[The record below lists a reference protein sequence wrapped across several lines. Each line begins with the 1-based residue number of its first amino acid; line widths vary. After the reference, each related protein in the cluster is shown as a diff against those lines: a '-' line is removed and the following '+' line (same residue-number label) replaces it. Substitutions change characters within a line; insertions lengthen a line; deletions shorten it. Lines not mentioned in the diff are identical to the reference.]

1 MTLKKLTRR
10 ETAQFLREH
19 NHYVILTHRRP
30 DGDTLGSAAALC
42 LGLRKMGKNAWVL
55 NPTEPLDHLDW
66 LLADITKDFADNGD
80 TIVAV
85 DVAAPN
91 MLPRDFAD
99 LAEKC
104 QLRID
109 HHGSCTPFAKEE
121 LVDDQSAS
129 CAEIICDILTILGI
143 EMDADIADA
152 LYVGVATDT
161 GCFRYA
167 NTNAH
172 AFLVASLCAQAGA
185 DVSGL
190 NLELFESH
198 SLAKL
203 RLHAWIAENVKIF
216 GDGELAIV
224 AIPKAV
230 EERLGVTDAELGNL
244 SSYARSIEGV
254 CLAATLRQGK
264 YGETKISIRAV
275 PGWDAAA
282 VCQRFGGG
290 GHAGA
295 AGATSRLTL
304 EETAKLLEEYMLEA

>member
-1 MTLKKLTRR
+1 MKNLTRN
-10 ETAQFLREH
+10 ETGEFLRSH
-19 NHYVILTHRRP
+19 DNFCILTHRRP

-42 LGLRKMGKNAWVL
+42 LGLRKLGKNAWVL
-55 NPTEPLDHLDW
+55 NPTEPLDNLDW
-66 LLADITKDFADNGD
+66 LLADITKDFAEAGD
-80 TIVAV
+80 TILAV

-91 MLPRDFAD
+91 MLPRDFAE
-99 LAEKC
+99 LADKC
-104 QLRID
+104 LLRID
-109 HHGSCTPFAKEE
+109 HHGSCTPFAPEE
-121 LVDDQSAS
+121 LVDAESAS
-129 CAEIICDILTILGI
+129 CVEIIYDLLTLLGV
-143 EMDADIADA
+143 ELDEDIADA
-152 LYVGVATDT
+152 IYVGVSTDT

-172 AFLVASLCAQAGA
+172 AFLTASACAGAGA
-185 DVSGL
+185 DVAGL
-190 NLELFESH
+190 NLELFETN

-203 RLHAWIAENVKIF
+203 RLHAWIAEHVKIF

-230 EERLGVTDAELGNL
+230 EESIGVTDAELGNL

-264 YGETKISIRAV
+264 YGETKVSIRAV

-282 VCQRFGGG
+282 VCARLGGG
-290 GHAGA
+290 GHPGAG
-295 AGATSRLTL
+295 GATTRLSL

>member
-1 MTLKKLTRR
+1 MKNLTRN
-10 ETAQFLREH
+10 ETGEFLRSH
-19 NHYVILTHRRP
+19 DNFCILTHRRP

-42 LGLRKMGKNAWVL
+42 LGLRKLGKNAWVL
-55 NPTEPLDHLDW
+55 NPTEPLDNLDW
-66 LLADITKDFADNGD
+66 LLADITKDFAEAGD
-80 TIVAV
+80 TILAV

-91 MLPRDFAD
+91 MLPRDFAE
-99 LAEKC
+99 LADKC
-104 QLRID
+104 LLRID
-109 HHGSCTPFAKEE
+109 HHGSCTPFAPQEQLE
-121 LVDDQSAS
+121 AESAS
-129 CAEIICDILTILGI
+129 CAEIIYDLLTLLGV
-143 EMDADIADA
+143 ELDEDIADA
-152 LYVGVATDT
+152 IYVGVSTDT

-172 AFLVASLCAQAGA
+172 AFLTASACAGAGA
-185 DVSGL
+185 DVAGL
-190 NLELFESH
+190 NLELFETN

-203 RLHAWIAENVKIF
+203 RLHAWIAEHVKIF

-230 EERLGVTDAELGNL
+230 EESIGVTDAELGNL

-264 YGETKISIRAV
+264 YGETKVSIRAV

-282 VCQRFGGG
+282 VCARLGGG
-290 GHAGA
+290 GHPGAG
-295 AGATSRLTL
+295 GATTRLSL

>member
-1 MTLKKLTRR
+1 MKNLTRA
-10 ETAQFLREH
+10 EAAGFLLSH
-19 NHYVILTHRRP
+19 DNFTILTHRRP

-42 LGLRKMGKNAWVL
+42 LGLRKLGKNAWVL
-55 NPTEPLDHLDW
+55 NPTENLEGLGW
-66 LLADITKDFADNGD
+66 LLADITKDYAEEND

-91 MLPRDFAD
+91 MLPKDSAELAD
-99 LAEKC
+99 KC
-104 QLRID
+104 LLRID
-109 HHGSCTPFAKEE
+109 HHGSCTPFAPEE
-121 LVDDQSAS
+121 LVDADSAS

-143 EMDADIADA
+143 QLDEDMADA
-152 LYVGVATDT
+152 IYTGVATDT

-172 AFLVASLCAQAGA
+172 AFLVASVCAQAGA
-185 DVSGL
+185 DIAGL
-190 NLELFESH
+190 NLELFETN

-216 GDGELAIV
+216 GGGELALV

-244 SSYARSIEGV
+244 SSYARSIAGV

-282 VCQRFGGG
+282 VCEKFGGG
-290 GHAGA
+290 GHPGAG
-295 AGATSRLTL
+295 GATTRMSL
-304 EETAKLLEEYMLEA
+304 EETARLLEEYMLEA

>member
-1 MTLKKLTRR
+1 MKNLTRN
-10 ETAQFLREH
+10 ETGEFLRSH
-19 NHYVILTHRRP
+19 DNFCILTHRRP

-42 LGLRKMGKNAWVL
+42 LGLRKLGKNAWVL
-55 NPTEPLDHLDW
+55 NPTESLDNLDW
-66 LLADITKDFADNGD
+66 LLADITKDFAEAGD
-80 TIVAV
+80 TILAV

-91 MLPRDFAD
+91 MLPRDFAE
-99 LAEKC
+99 LADKC
-104 QLRID
+104 LLRID
-109 HHGSCTPFAKEE
+109 HHGSCTPFAPEE
-121 LVDDQSAS
+121 LVDAESAS
-129 CAEIICDILTILGI
+129 CAEIIYDLLTLLGV
-143 EMDADIADA
+143 ELDEDIADA
-152 LYVGVATDT
+152 IYVGVSTDT

-172 AFLVASLCAQAGA
+172 AFLTASACAGAGA
-185 DVSGL
+185 DVAGL
-190 NLELFESH
+190 NLELFETN

-203 RLHAWIAENVKIF
+203 RLHAWIAEHVKIF

-230 EERLGVTDAELGNL
+230 EESIGVTDAELGNL

-264 YGETKISIRAV
+264 YGETKVSIRAV

-282 VCQRFGGG
+282 VCARLGGG
-290 GHAGA
+290 GHPGAG
-295 AGATSRLTL
+295 GATTRLSL

>member
-1 MTLKKLTRR
+1 
-10 ETAQFLREH
+10 
-19 NHYVILTHRRP
+19 
-30 DGDTLGSAAALC
+30 
-42 LGLRKMGKNAWVL
+42 MG
-55 NPTEPLDHLDW
+55 W

-91 MLPRDFAD
+91 MLPRDFAE

-121 LVDDQSAS
+121 LVDADSAS

-143 EMDADIADA
+143 QMDADMADA
-152 LYVGVATDT
+152 IYVGVSTDT

-172 AFLVASLCAQAGA
+172 AFLVASVCAQAGA
-185 DVSGL
+185 DIAGL
-190 NLELFESH
+190 NLELFETN

-264 YGETKISIRAV
+264 YGETKISVRAV

-282 VCQRFGGG
+282 VCERFGGG
-290 GHAGA
+290 GHPGAG
-295 AGATSRLTL
+295 GATSRLGL

>member
-1 MTLKKLTRR
+1 MKNLTRN
-10 ETAQFLREH
+10 ETGEFLRSH
-19 NHYVILTHRRP
+19 DNFCILTHRRP

-42 LGLRKMGKNAWVL
+42 LGLRKLGKNAWVL
-55 NPTEPLDHLDW
+55 NPTEPLDNLDW
-66 LLADITKDFADNGD
+66 LLADITKDFAEAGD
-80 TIVAV
+80 TILAV

-91 MLPRDFAD
+91 MLPRDFAE
-99 LAEKC
+99 LADKC
-104 QLRID
+104 LLRID
-109 HHGSCTPFAKEE
+109 HHGSCTPFAPEE
-121 LVDDQSAS
+121 LVDAESAS
-129 CAEIICDILTILGI
+129 CAEIIYDLLTILGI
-143 EMDADIADA
+143 ELDADIADA
-152 LYVGVATDT
+152 LYVGVSTDT

-172 AFLVASLCAQAGA
+172 AFLTASACAGAGA
-185 DVSGL
+185 DVAGL
-190 NLELFESH
+190 NLELFETN

-203 RLHAWIAENVKIF
+203 RLHAWIAEHVKIF

-230 EERLGVTDAELGNL
+230 EESIGVTDAELGNL

-264 YGETKISIRAV
+264 YGETKVSIRAV

-282 VCQRFGGG
+282 VCARLGGG
-290 GHAGA
+290 GHPGAG
-295 AGATSRLTL
+295 GATTRLSL

>member
-1 MTLKKLTRR
+1 MKNLTRP
-10 ETAQFLREH
+10 EAAGFLLAH
-19 NHYVILTHRRP
+19 DNFTILTHRRP

-55 NPTEPLDHLDW
+55 NPTEPLDHYDW
-66 LLADITKDFADNGD
+66 LLADITKDFADNKD

-99 LAEKC
+99 LADKC
-104 QLRID
+104 RLRID
-109 HHGSCTPFAKEE
+109 HHGSCTPFASEE
-121 LVDDQSAS
+121 LVDPESAS
-129 CAEIICDILTILGI
+129 CAEIICDLLTMLGI

-152 LYVGVATDT
+152 IYVGVSTAT

-167 NTNAH
+167 NPTAH
-172 AFLVASLCAQAGA
+172 AFLVASVCAKAGA
-185 DVSGL
+185 DVAGL
-190 NLELFESH
+190 NLELFETN
-198 SLAKL
+198 SLALL

-230 EERLGVTDAELGNL
+230 EERIGVSDAELGNI

-282 VCQRFGGG
+282 VCEKFGGG

-295 AGATSRLTL
+295 AGATTRMSL
-304 EETAKLLEEYMLEA
+304 EDTVKLLEEYMLEA

>member
-1 MTLKKLTRR
+1 MKTLTRN
-10 ETAQFLREH
+10 EAAEFFREH
-19 NHYVILTHRRP
+19 DRLTILTHRRP

-42 LGLRKMGKNAWVL
+42 LGLRKLGKSAWVL
-55 NPTEPLDHLDW
+55 NPTESLDGLGW
-66 LLADITKDFADNGD
+66 LLADITKDFADPGD

-91 MLPRDFAD
+91 MLPRDFEE
-99 LAEKC
+99 LAIKC
-104 QLRID
+104 RLRID
-109 HHGSCTPFAKEE
+109 HHGSATPFGSAE
-121 LVDDQSAS
+121 LVDADSAS
-129 CAEIICDILTILGI
+129 CAEIISDILEILEVPMDE
-143 EMDADIADA
+143 EMADA

-172 AFLVASLCAQAGA
+172 AFTVAARCAAAGA
-185 DVSGL
+185 DIAGL
-190 NLELFESH
+190 NLELFETN

-203 RLHAWIAENVKIF
+203 RLHAWIAENVKLF
-216 GDGELAIV
+216 GDGQLAIV

-282 VCQRFGGG
+282 VCERFGGG
-290 GHAGA
+290 GHPGAG
-295 AGATSRLTL
+295 GATTRMSL
-304 EETAKLLEEYMLEA
+304 EDTVKLLEEYMLQA

>member
-1 MTLKKLTRR
+1 MKTMTRTEAAEYFR
-10 ETAQFLREH
+10 TY
-19 NHYVILTHRRP
+19 NDYTILTHRRP

-42 LGLRKMGKNAWVL
+42 LGLRKLGKNAWVL
-55 NPTEPLDHLDW
+55 NPTESLDGLGW
-66 LLADITKDFADNGD
+66 LLADITKDFADPGD

-85 DVAAPN
+85 DVAAPD
-91 MLPRDFAD
+91 MLPRDFAE
-99 LAEKC
+99 LAVKC
-104 QLRID
+104 RLRID
-109 HHGSCTPFAKEE
+109 HHGSATPFGWAE
-121 LVDDQSAS
+121 LVDADSAS
-129 CAEIICDILTILGI
+129 CAEIISDILELL
-143 EMDADIADA
+143 EVEPDEDMADA

-172 AFLVASLCAQAGA
+172 AFTVAARCAAAGA
-185 DVSGL
+185 DVAGL
-190 NLELFESH
+190 NLELFETN

-203 RLHAWIAENVKIF
+203 RLHAWIAENVKLF
-216 GDGELAIV
+216 GDGQLAIV

-244 SSYARSIEGV
+244 SSYARSIAGV

-264 YGETKISIRAV
+264 YGETKISVRAV

-282 VCQRFGGG
+282 VCERFGGG
-290 GHAGA
+290 GHPGAG
-295 AGATSRLTL
+295 GATSRLSL

>member
-1 MTLKKLTRR
+1 MMTKNLSRVEAAGVLLSHDNFT
-10 ETAQFLREH
+10 
-19 NHYVILTHRRP
+19 ILTHRRP

-42 LGLRKMGKNAWVL
+42 LGLRKLGKNAWVL
-55 NPTEPLDHLDW
+55 NPTEALDGLGW
-66 LLADITKDFADNGD
+66 LLADITKDIAEDND

-99 LAEKC
+99 LTEKC
-104 QLRID
+104 RLRID
-109 HHGSCTPFAKEE
+109 HHGSCTPFAPEE
-121 LVDDQSAS
+121 LVDPDSAS
-129 CAEIICDILTILGI
+129 CAEIICDVLTILGI
-143 EMDADIADA
+143 QLDEDMADA
-152 LYVGVATDT
+152 IYVGLSTDT

-185 DVSGL
+185 DITGL
-190 NLELFESH
+190 NLELFETNSM
-198 SLAKL
+198 AKL
-203 RLHAWIAENVKIF
+203 RIQAWIAENVKIF

-230 EERLGVTDAELGNL
+230 EEQLGVTEEDMGNI
-244 SSYARSIEGV
+244 SSYARTIRGV

-290 GHAGA
+290 GHPGA
-295 AGATSRLTL
+295 AGATTRMSL

>member
-1 MTLKKLTRR
+1 MKELTRA
-10 ETAQFLREH
+10 EAAGFLLAH
-19 NHYVILTHRRP
+19 DNYTILTHRRP

-42 LGLRKMGKNAWVL
+42 LGLRKLGKNAWVL
-55 NPTEPLDHLDW
+55 NPTEALDDLDW
-66 LLADITKDFADNGD
+66 LLADITKDQAEESD

-91 MLPRDFAD
+91 MLPRDFA
-99 LAEKC
+99 EVGERTR
-104 QLRID
+104 LRID
-109 HHGSCTPFAKEE
+109 HHGSATPFGEE
-121 LVDDQSAS
+121 GLVDPDSAS
-129 CAEIICDILTILGI
+129 CAEIICDLLTMLGI
-143 EMDADIADA
+143 TLDADIADA
-152 LYVGVATDT
+152 VYVGLSTDT

-172 AFLVASLCAQAGA
+172 SYLVASVCAQAGA
-185 DVSGL
+185 DIAGL
-190 NLELFESH
+190 NQELFETN

-203 RLHAWIAENVKIF
+203 RIQAWIVENVKIF
-216 GDGELAIV
+216 GDGELALV

-230 EERLGVTDAELGNL
+230 EERIGVSEADMGNI
-244 SSYARSIEGV
+244 SSYARSIQGV

-282 VCQRFGGG
+282 VCEKFGGG

-295 AGATSRLTL
+295 AGATSRLSL
-304 EETAKLLEEYMLEA
+304 EETARLLEEYMLEA

>member
-1 MTLKKLTRR
+1 MKNLTRN
-10 ETAQFLREH
+10 ETGEFLRSH
-19 NHYVILTHRRP
+19 DNFCILTHRRP

-42 LGLRKMGKNAWVL
+42 LGLRKLGKNAWVL
-55 NPTEPLDHLDW
+55 NPTEPLDNLDW
-66 LLADITKDFADNGD
+66 LLADITKDFAEAGD
-80 TIVAV
+80 TILAV

-91 MLPRDFAD
+91 MLPRDFAE
-99 LAEKC
+99 LADKC
-104 QLRID
+104 LLRID
-109 HHGSCTPFAKEE
+109 HHGSCTPFAPEE
-121 LVDDQSAS
+121 LVDAESAS
-129 CAEIICDILTILGI
+129 CAEIIYDLLTLLGV
-143 EMDADIADA
+143 ELDEDIADA
-152 LYVGVATDT
+152 IYVGVSTDT

-172 AFLVASLCAQAGA
+172 AFLTASACAGAGA
-185 DVSGL
+185 DVAGL
-190 NLELFESH
+190 NLELFETN

-203 RLHAWIAENVKIF
+203 RLHAWIAEHVKIF

-230 EERLGVTDAELGNL
+230 EESIGVTDAELGNL

-282 VCQRFGGG
+282 VCEKFGGG
-290 GHAGA
+290 GHPGAG
-295 AGATSRLTL
+295 GATSRLSL

>member
-1 MTLKKLTRR
+1 MKNLTRNDAA
-10 ETAQFLREH
+10 EFLRGH
-19 NHYVILTHRRP
+19 DNFCILTHRRP

-42 LGLRKMGKNAWVL
+42 LGLRKFGKNAWVL
-55 NPTEPLDHLDW
+55 NPTEPLDNLDW
-66 LLADITKDFADNGD
+66 LLADITKDFAEAGD
-80 TIVAV
+80 TILAV

-91 MLPRDFAD
+91 MLPRSFEELVPGCA
-99 LAEKC
+99 
-104 QLRID
+104 LRID
-109 HHGSCTPFAKEE
+109 HHGSCTPFGKEE
-121 LVDDQSAS
+121 LVDAECAS
-129 CAEIICDILTILGI
+129 CANIIYDLLAGLGI
-143 EMDADIADA
+143 ELDADIADA
-152 LYVGVATDT
+152 LYVGVSTDT

-172 AFLVASLCAQAGA
+172 AFLVASACAQAGA
-185 DVSGL
+185 DIAGL
-190 NLELFESH
+190 NLELFETN

-203 RLHAWIAENVKIF
+203 RIQAWIVEHVKIF

-230 EERLGVTDAELGNL
+230 EERIGVTDAELGNL

-264 YGETKISIRAV
+264 YGETKISLRAV

-282 VCQRFGGG
+282 VCARFGGG

-295 AGATSRLTL
+295 AGATVNLPL
-304 EETAKLLEEYMLEA
+304 EETAKLLEKYMLEA

>member
-1 MTLKKLTRR
+1 MKNLTRN
-10 ETAQFLREH
+10 ETGEFLRSH
-19 NHYVILTHRRP
+19 VNFCILTHRRP

-42 LGLRKMGKNAWVL
+42 LGLRKLGKNAWVL
-55 NPTEPLDHLDW
+55 NPTEPLDNLDW
-66 LLADITKDFADNGD
+66 LLADITKDFAEAGD
-80 TIVAV
+80 TILAV

-91 MLPRDFAD
+91 MLPRDFAE
-99 LAEKC
+99 LADKC
-104 QLRID
+104 LLRID
-109 HHGSCTPFAKEE
+109 HHGSCTPFAPEE
-121 LVDDQSAS
+121 LVDPESAS
-129 CAEIICDILTILGI
+129 CAEIICDILTLLGI
-143 EMDADIADA
+143 ELDADIADA
-152 LYVGVATDT
+152 VYVGLSTDT

-172 AFLVASLCAQAGA
+172 AFLTASACAGAGA
-185 DVSGL
+185 DVAGL
-190 NLELFESH
+190 NLELFETN

-203 RLHAWIAENVKIF
+203 RLHAWIAEHVKIF

-230 EERLGVTDAELGNL
+230 EESIGVTDAELGNL

-264 YGETKISIRAV
+264 YGETKVSIRAV

-282 VCQRFGGG
+282 VCARLGGG
-290 GHAGA
+290 GHPGAG
-295 AGATSRLTL
+295 GATTRLSL

>member
-1 MTLKKLTRR
+1 MKSKTS
-10 ETAQFLREH
+10 
-19 NHYVILTHRRP
+19 
-30 DGDTLGSAAALC
+30 DGLG
-42 LGLRKMGKNAWVL
+42 
-55 NPTEPLDHLDW
+55 W
-66 LLADITKDFADNGD
+66 LLEGITKDAAEESD
-80 TIVAV
+80 TVLAV

-91 MLPRDFAD
+91 MLPRDFAE
-99 LAEKC
+99 LTEKV

-109 HHGSCTPFAKEE
+109 HHGSCTPFAPEE

-129 CAEIICDILTILGI
+129 CAEIICDILTLLGV
-143 EMDADIADA
+143 ELDADIADA

-203 RLHAWIAENVKIF
+203 RLHAWIAENVKLF
-216 GDGELAIV
+216 GDGELALV

-264 YGETKISIRAV
+264 YGETKISVRAV
-275 PGWDAAA
+275 PGYDATK
-282 VCQRFGGG
+282 VTEPFGGG
-290 GHAGA
+290 GHKGA
-295 AGATSRLTL
+295 AGGSLKLPLNEA
-304 EETAKLLEEYMLEA
+304 AKAVEKVMLDL

>member
-1 MTLKKLTRR
+1 MKTMTRAEAAEYFRTYNDY
-10 ETAQFLREH
+10 T
-19 NHYVILTHRRP
+19 ILTHRRP

-42 LGLRKMGKNAWVL
+42 LGLRKLGKNAWVL
-55 NPTEPLDHLDW
+55 NPTESLDGLGW
-66 LLADITKDFADNGD
+66 LLADITKDFADPGD

-85 DVAAPN
+85 DVAAPD
-91 MLPRDFAD
+91 MLPRDFTE
-99 LAEKC
+99 LAVKC
-104 QLRID
+104 RLRID
-109 HHGSCTPFAKEE
+109 HHGSATPFGWAE
-121 LVDDQSAS
+121 LVDADSAS
-129 CAEIICDILTILGI
+129 CAEIISDILELL
-143 EMDADIADA
+143 EVEPDEDMADA

-172 AFLVASLCAQAGA
+172 AFTVAARCAAAGA
-185 DVSGL
+185 DVAGL
-190 NLELFESH
+190 NLELFETN

-203 RLHAWIAENVKIF
+203 RLHAWIAENVKLF
-216 GDGELAIV
+216 GDGQLAIV

-244 SSYARSIEGV
+244 SSYARSIAGV

-264 YGETKISIRAV
+264 YGETKISVRAV

-282 VCQRFGGG
+282 VCERFGGG
-290 GHAGA
+290 GHPGAG
-295 AGATSRLTL
+295 GATSRLSL

>member
-1 MTLKKLTRR
+1 MKSLTRN
-10 ETAQFLREH
+10 EAAEFLRSH
-19 NHYVILTHRRP
+19 DHYCILTHRRP

-42 LGLRKMGKNAWVL
+42 LGLRKLGKEAWVL
-55 NPTEPLDHLDW
+55 NPTEPLDNLDW
-66 LLADITKDFADNGD
+66 LLADITKDAAENGD
-80 TIVAV
+80 TVLAV

-91 MLPRDFAD
+91 MLPRSFEELVPRCA
-99 LAEKC
+99 
-104 QLRID
+104 LRID
-109 HHGSCTPFAKEE
+109 HHGSATPFGGAE
-121 LVDDQSAS
+121 LVDAKCAS
-129 CAEIICDILTILGI
+129 CADIIFDLLTELEI
-143 EMDADIADA
+143 EPDADIADA
-152 LYVGVATDT
+152 LYVGVSTDT

-172 AFLVASLCAQAGA
+172 AFLVASACARAGA
-185 DVSGL
+185 DVAGL
-190 NLELFESH
+190 NLELFETN

-203 RLHAWIAENVKIF
+203 RIQAWIVEHVKLF

-230 EERLGVTDAELGNL
+230 EESIGVSDSELGNL

-264 YGETKISIRAV
+264 YGETKISMRAV

-282 VCQRFGGG
+282 VCARFGGG

-295 AGATSRLTL
+295 AGATVHLSL
-304 EETAKLLEEYMLEA
+304 EETVRLLEEYMLEA

>member
-1 MTLKKLTRR
+1 MKNLTRA
-10 ETAQFLREH
+10 EAAGFFLAH
-19 NHYVILTHRRP
+19 DNYTILTHRRP

-55 NPTEPLDHLDW
+55 NPTEALDHFDW
-66 LLADITKDFADNGD
+66 LLADITKDLADNKD

-91 MLPRDFAD
+91 MLPRDFAE
-99 LAEKC
+99 LADKT

-121 LVDDQSAS
+121 LVDPESAS
-129 CAEIICDILTILGI
+129 CAEIICDILTILGV
-143 EMDADIADA
+143 ELDADVADA
-152 LYVGVATDT
+152 LYVGVSTDT

-172 AFLVASLCAQAGA
+172 ALMVASVCAQAGA
-185 DVSGL
+185 DIAGL
-190 NLELFESH
+190 NLELFETN
-198 SLAKL
+198 SLALL

-254 CLAATLRQGK
+254 CLAATLRQSK

-282 VCQRFGGG
+282 VCEKFGGG
-290 GHAGA
+290 GHPGA
-295 AGATSRLTL
+295 AGATTRMPL
-304 EETAKLLEEYMLEA
+304 EDAAKLLEEYMLEA

>member
-1 MTLKKLTRR
+1 MKTMTRAEAAEYFRTYNDY
-10 ETAQFLREH
+10 T
-19 NHYVILTHRRP
+19 ILTHRRP

-42 LGLRKMGKNAWVL
+42 LGLRKLGKNAWVL
-55 NPTEPLDHLDW
+55 NPTESLDGLGW
-66 LLADITKDFADNGD
+66 LLADITKDFADPGD

-85 DVAAPN
+85 DVAAPD
-91 MLPRDFAD
+91 MLPRDFAE
-99 LAEKC
+99 LAVKC
-104 QLRID
+104 RLRID
-109 HHGSCTPFAKEE
+109 HHGSATPFGWAE
-121 LVDDQSAS
+121 LVDADSAS
-129 CAEIICDILTILGI
+129 CAEIISDILELL
-143 EMDADIADA
+143 EVEPDEDMADA

-172 AFLVASLCAQAGA
+172 AFTVAARCAAAGA
-185 DVSGL
+185 DVAGL
-190 NLELFESH
+190 NLELFETN

-203 RLHAWIAENVKIF
+203 RLHAWIAENVKLF
-216 GDGELAIV
+216 GDGQLAIV

-244 SSYARSIEGV
+244 SSYARSIAGV

-264 YGETKISIRAV
+264 YGETKISVRAV

-282 VCQRFGGG
+282 VCERFGGG
-290 GHAGA
+290 GHPGAG
-295 AGATSRLTL
+295 GATSRLSL

>member
-1 MTLKKLTRR
+1 MMKNLTRA
-10 ETAQFLREH
+10 EAAGFFLSH
-19 NHYVILTHRRP
+19 DNFTILTHRRP

-55 NPTEPLDHLDW
+55 NPTESLDGLDW
-66 LLADITKDFADNGD
+66 LLADITKDFAENKD

-91 MLPRDFAD
+91 MLPRDFAE

-104 QLRID
+104 RLRID
-109 HHGSCTPFAKEE
+109 HHGSCTPFAREE
-121 LVDDQSAS
+121 LVDPESAS
-129 CAEIICDILTILGI
+129 CAEIICDILTLLGI
-143 EMDADIADA
+143 ELDEDMADA

-172 AFLVASLCAQAGA
+172 AFLVASVCAKAGA
-185 DVSGL
+185 DVAGL
-190 NLELFESH
+190 NQELFESH
-198 SLAKL
+198 SLALL
-203 RLHAWIAENVKIF
+203 RLHAWIAEHVKIF
-216 GDGELAIV
+216 GDGELALV

-264 YGETKISIRAV
+264 YGETKISVRAV

-282 VCQRFGGG
+282 VCERFGGG
-290 GHAGA
+290 GHPGAG
-295 AGATSRLTL
+295 GATTRMSL
-304 EETAKLLEEYMLEA
+304 EDTVKLLEEYMLEA

>member
-1 MTLKKLTRR
+1 MKNLTRA
-10 ETAQFLREH
+10 EAAGFLLAH
-19 NHYVILTHRRP
+19 DNFTILTHRRP

-42 LGLRKMGKNAWVL
+42 LGLRKLGKNAWVL
-55 NPTEPLDHLDW
+55 NPTEPLDGFGW
-66 LLADITKDFADNGD
+66 LLADITKDFAENKD

-99 LAEKC
+99 LADKC
-104 QLRID
+104 RLRID
-109 HHGSCTPFAKEE
+109 HHGSCTPFAEQE
-121 LVDDQSAS
+121 LVDPESAS
-129 CAEIICDILTILGI
+129 CAEIICDLVTMLGI
-143 EMDADIADA
+143 EMDADMADA
-152 LYVGVATDT
+152 IYVGVSTDT

-172 AFLVASLCAQAGA
+172 AFLVASVCAQAGA
-185 DVSGL
+185 DISGL
-190 NLELFESH
+190 NLELFETN
-198 SLAKL
+198 SLALL

-230 EERLGVTDAELGNL
+230 EERIGVSDAELGNI

-264 YGETKISIRAV
+264 YGETKISMRAV

-282 VCQRFGGG
+282 VCERFGGG

-295 AGATSRLTL
+295 AGATTRMTL
-304 EETAKLLEEYMLEA
+304 EETVKLLEEYMLEA